1 MLREDI
7 GQSRKTGQK
16 KDKAG
21 KLYDKWKRDGNRLRK
36 KG

>member
-7 GQSRKTGQK
+7 GQRRKTGQK

-21 KLYDKWKRDGNRLRK
+21 KLCSMINGKEMVTA
-36 KG
+36 